1 MMSKVTKYL
10 IPCLIGIIIYLI
22 PVPQEVNPQGWKL
35 LAIFI
40 ATIAALVTKPLPMS
54 GVALVSLTIAILS
67 GTVDE
72 KEAFSGFA
80 SNVSWLVVLIFFIA
94 RAFIKSGLGKRIA
107 YYFILKAGKSALGL
121 GYSLVFTEF
130 LIAPFMP
137 SSAARAGGIIYPILL
152 SITESVGSLPHDHTS
167 RRLGSFLTQVCFHS
181 NYITSMMFLTA
192 MAANPMIKSFALE
205 QKVNITWANWALIAS
220 VPGIF
225 ILILIPLFIYLIYP
239 PELKV
244 ITNSAEFVKEK
255 LSIMGKVTKIEQ
267 IMLAVFILMLVLW
280 VVGEKFGIN
289 ITTTALLGVSI
300 LLLTK
305 VITLE
310 DIVAEHEAW
319 QTLLWFSILVML
331 SQQLQKLGI
340 IVWFSKLLGEYI
352 IHSNWIYSFIAII
365 LVYFYT
371 HYFFASITS
380 HVSTMY
386 AAFLSLAITTGSPPL
401 LAALVL
407 GFASSLFASLTHYGS
422 TGGVVF
428 FSANFVPVRKWW
440 LIGFLTSII
449 NLLILGIVGT
459 IWWKFLDMP
468 GLLTNF

>member
-1 MMSKVTKYL
+1 MSKLTKYL

-22 PVPQEVNPQGWKL
+22 PAPQEVSSKGWGL

-54 GVALVSLTIAILS
+54 GVALVSLTIAILA
-67 GTVDE
+67 GIVDE
-72 KEAFSGFA
+72 KEAFSGFS

-107 YYFILKAGKSALGL
+107 YYFIMKTGKSALGL

-167 RRLGSFLTQVCFHS
+167 RRLGSFLTQICFHS
-181 NYITSMMFLTA
+181 NYISSMMFLTA
-192 MAANPMIKSFALE
+192 MAANPMIQSFAME
-205 QKVNITWANWALIAS
+205 QNISITWGNWALVAS
-220 VPGIF
+220 VPGLLS
-225 ILILIPLFIYLIYP
+225 LILIPLFIYFIYP

-244 ITNSAEFVKEK
+244 ISTEFAKEK
-255 LSIMGKVTKIEQ
+255 LSSMGKVTRIEQ

-280 VVGEKFGIN
+280 LVGEKFGIN

-300 LLLTK
+300 LLLSK
-305 VITLE
+305 VITLD

-340 IVWFSKLLGEYI
+340 ILWFSKLLGEHI
-352 IHSNWIYSFIAII
+352 IHVNWIYSFITII

-386 AAFLSLAITTGSPPL
+386 PAFLALAITTGTPPL
-401 LAALVL
+401 LAALIL

-440 LIGFLTSII
+440 LIGFLASII
-449 NLLILGIVGT
+449 NLLILGIVGPF
-459 IWWKFLDMP
+459 WWRFLNIP
-468 GLLTNF
+468 ELLTTF